1 MSGFQ
6 SILEF
11 FDSYLQSAVYFPF
24 LLLGTGIFFTLYLGF
39 PQIRYF
45 RHAWRVV
52 RGKHDNRDAEGDASH
67 FQALST
73 AISGTVGTGNI
84 GGVGFAIFLGG
95 PAALFWMWMTAFFGM
110 TTKLV
115 EVTLSHRYRE

>member
-39 PQIRYF
+39 PQIPAPR
-45 RHAWRVV
+45 
-52 RGKHDNRDAEGDASH
+52 
-67 FQALST
+67 
-73 AISGTVGTGNI
+73 
-84 GGVGFAIFLGG
+84 LGG
-95 PAALFWMWMTAFFGM
+95 QNKPRMSPKTDPGAFRSLQNENP
-110 TTKLV
+110 KRCLI
-115 EVTLSHRYRE
+115 

>member
-1 MSGFQ
+1 MTGLQ

-52 RGKHDNRDAEGDASH
+52 RGKHDSGDAEGDASH
-67 FQALST
+67 FQALAT
-73 AISGTVGTGNI
+73 AISGTVGTC
-84 GGVGFAIFLGG
+84 LLYTSD
-95 PAALFWMWMTAFFGM
+95 AAD
-110 TTKLV
+110 
-115 EVTLSHRYRE
+115 E